1 MMNYLFKIINKY
13 FLYYNRIKFRINNI
27 NVGENLHV
35 MNSIYIRKSPSATIS
50 IGNNFRFYSGSGF
63 NPLARNIKGELC
75 AEDGAYI
82 KIGNNVGISSSCIW
96 AHEAITIGNNVNI
109 GGDCILLD
117 SDGHSLN
124 YIDRRFPSKDMENKK
139 NSPIQIDDD
148 VLIGTRSIIL
158 KGVHI
163 GARTIIGSG
172 SIVTKDI
179 PADCIAAG
187 NPCKILKFK

>member
-1 MMNYLFKIINKY
+1 M
-13 FLYYNRIKFRINNI
+13 
-27 NVGENLHV
+27 
-35 MNSIYIRKSPSATIS
+35 
-50 IGNNFRFYSGSGF
+50 
-63 NPLARNIKGELC
+63 
-75 AEDGAYI
+75 
-82 KIGNNVGISSSCIW
+82 GISSSCIW